1 MARLSFILSLILVI
15 SSCNLVGQNRKPAQA
30 YVETDESLVKVQFP
44 LQTIRGQIEDLLKD
58 NKFIERI
65 NYFEMDSI
73 TRILQVGLRVRY
85 PLNALFNEEM
95 RAPREID
102 EVHDIEFSISFPK
115 AKSLSMSRYLSLTFE
130 KFNIDGKSYLNHFEV
145 VFAVIK
151 TVLVNTP
158 LINYVESSLSQN
170 LEDQNTRNLLKEILE
185 TNKLIFNPTLRRISL
200 KLDFSMIDSLKDF
213 SNLED
218 LRLWQCSPF
227 LFKGTKDIFFRV
239 EAGLGKPSSVWIDEY
254 NNRVNE
260 DTRTILQVRDQ
271 LYREFSN
278 LNTIKSVLFHYLNE
292 NLGKESINPER
303 LPKIYQ
309 NDLEKFTQNLY
320 EDLSQALSMSNDNF
334 IADPEYEYIQLLN
347 YKKNQIRNYVSH
359 LDRRLSIDYNIL
371 HSGSRTNK
379 TRPLL
384 TKRISQDAINAGFNF
399 LKDLDYEGYRYMK
412 ESYLMIAP
420 NLPGVIF
427 KGKLNVEKNN
437 LLGLIDKKLIDKNVQ
452 LPFVEADEGIPFE
465 VVAEVSFEDKGFLGI
480 DAKSISLFEGSKK
493 LQFNRNEK
501 NSAFILDLVKILLA
515 DSMSSL
521 SYDLSE
527 DNDAQDNRVRD
538 MLNYLKELKEL
549 YEPGSSNQIFENITK
564 SLEVDIKKNPFSTS
578 GSEFV
583 EKKAEIL
590 YGHIFKYDEKDKIFK
605 IHLDPAIIA
614 NDIQGVQHN
623 LQVWNVSPVMSKE
636 LNNTFLEIA
645 VGQGIRPQSY
655 VEELYYRQNNIDNA
669 DFSGIYNDLNRSKVD
684 LMVTL
689 NFDYLEIAANNF
701 LKEMSEAQTKDEH
714 GNIENKLEVD
724 TEQEYNIIDHVTTNI
739 NSRNEIE
746 LELHATRIKKEK
758 KGFIWKKWKIT
769 RDPVSIKAILD
780 IKSKSL
786 KDVKPYLKDHYE
798 PLYLTDEVLT
808 LSPSRV
814 QIKMGRPSLV
824 NSILNKIA
832 KVNFNSGLGSLV
844 KKILLKLVHNYFNK
858 TYKKKESNKPYGHP
872 INESLRVMS
881 TNNEIVVFLSP
892 RMAGAAFELKLT
904 GKDGFI
910 NESVIFDQKNQELNL
925 AFSAAAQVAK
935 FDKQELL
942 KIAIDTE
949 NMISP
954 YLKARNKSQLK
965 RLLKDEPLLIN
976 KLIID
981 TDASK
986 KSLYKRLLDQMVMY
1000 DQILTLVDVP
1010 FRAKNDERK
1019 ISTNASEIMY
1029 FAASAYILYNRVY
1042 KLSKKISDYG
1052 LQAEA
1057 HNYESLLEARKKLY
1071 HNIFKPL
1078 MIKYRDEYHM
1088 RNKNIKEAEISY
1100 WNASFYPDAF
1110 FSEAVFMQLLKEGIR

>member
-1 MARLSFILSLILVI
+1 MRTIPFILSLMIFLA
-15 SSCNLVGQNRKPAQA
+15 SCNLVGQNRKPAQA
-30 YVETDESLVKVQFP
+30 YVETDESIVKVQFP
-44 LQTIRGQIEDLLKD
+44 LKTIRNQIAGLLKD
-58 NKFIERI
+58 NKFIEKI
-65 NYFEMDSI
+65 NYFEMDSV
-73 TRILQVGLRVRY
+73 TRILQVGLQVRY
-85 PLNALFNEEM
+85 PINALFNEDLH
-95 RAPREID
+95 APRRID

-145 VFAVIK
+145 VFAVVK

-158 LINYVESSLSQN
+158 LINYVESSIGEN
-170 LEDQNTRNLLKEILE
+170 LEDEDSRNLLKEILE

-200 KLDFSMIDSLKDF
+200 KLDFSMFDSLKDF
-213 SNLED
+213 ADLED

-227 LFKGTKDIFFRV
+227 LFKGTQDVFFRI

-254 NNRVNE
+254 NSRVNE

-278 LNTIKSVLFHYLNE
+278 INTIKAVLFHYLNE
-292 NLGKESINPER
+292 NLSKESIIPTD
-303 LPKIYQ
+303 LSKIYQ

-320 EDLSQALSMSNDNF
+320 EDLNETLSMNNDNF

-347 YKKNQIRNYVSH
+347 YKKNQVRNYVSN

-371 HSGSRTNK
+371 QSGSRSNK
-379 TRPLL
+379 SRPLL
-384 TKRISQDAINAGFNF
+384 TKRVSQDAINAGFNF

-427 KGKLNVEKNN
+427 KGKLNVDKNN
-437 LLGLIDKKLIDKNVQ
+437 LLGLIDKNLLDKNVK

-465 VVAEVSFEDKGFLGI
+465 VVAEVSFEDNGFLGI
-480 DAKSISLFEGSKK
+480 DAKSISLFEGKKK
-493 LQFNRNEK
+493 LNFDRNEA

-515 DSMSSL
+515 DSMTTL
-521 SYDLSE
+521 SYDMNE
-527 DNDAQDNRVRD
+527 DNSSQENRITE
-538 MLNYLKELKEL
+538 MLEYLKELKKL
-549 YEPGSSNQIFENITK
+549 YQPGSNNQIFENITK

-578 GSEFV
+578 GEDFV

-590 YGHIFKYDEKDKIFK
+590 YGHIFKYDEKDKVFK

-614 NDIQGVQHN
+614 SEIEGARHN

-645 VGQGIRPQSY
+645 VGQGVRPQSY

-669 DFSGIYNDLNRSKVD
+669 DFSGIYDDLNRSKVD

-701 LKEMSEAQTKDEH
+701 LKEMSDAQTKDEH
-714 GNIENKLEVD
+714 GNIESKLKVD

-739 NSRNEIE
+739 NKHNEIE

-769 RDPVSIKAILD
+769 RDPISIKAILD
-780 IKSKSL
+780 IKSKPLSA
-786 KDVKPYLKDHYE
+786 VKPNLKDHFE
-798 PLYLTDEVLT
+798 PIYLTNEVLT

-824 NSILNKIA
+824 NSILNQVA
-832 KVNFNSGLGSLV
+832 KVNFNNGLGSLV
-844 KKILLKLVHNYFNK
+844 KKILLSLVHNYFNK
-858 TYKKKESNKPYGHP
+858 TYKKKERNKPYGHP
-872 INESLRVMS
+872 INESLRIMS

-892 RMAGAAFELKLT
+892 RMAGAAFELKLA

-910 NESVIFDQKNQELNL
+910 NESVVFDQKNQELNL

-942 KIAIDTE
+942 KIAFDTE
-949 NMISP
+949 NIIAP
-954 YLKARNKSQLK
+954 FLKAKNKSQFK
-965 RLLKDEPLLIN
+965 KLLKDEPLLVN
-976 KLIID
+976 KLVID

-986 KSLYKRLLDQMVMY
+986 KSLYKRLLDQMITY

-1010 FRAKNDERK
+1010 FRAQNDERK

-1029 FAASAYILYNRVY
+1029 FAASTYILYNRVY

-1052 LQAEA
+1052 LQKDA
-1057 HNYESLLEARKKLY
+1057 HNYEALLDVRKKLY

-1078 MIKYRDEYHM
+1078 MIKYRDDYHQ
-1088 RNKNIKEAEISY
+1088 RNKFIKEADISY

-1110 FSEAVFMQLLKEGIR
+1110 FSEAVFMQLLREGIR